1 MTFSFHL
8 MPLGF
13 TIEQTITTE
22 QAQIVAKKPK
32 RVVFTVRLPN
42 WFCQQQ
48 YDLQL
53 QRASSGWTYT
63 LGFCRIV
70 PTGSPFFIACREG
83 RIDEVKKLLSSGQ
96 ASIYDRD
103 EDDGTAL
110 YGAILDRRLDV
121 CTLLRREGI
130 FTRLQH
136 EDLRGLLEGFAMT
149 SIGPMESENSFYAL
163 ITPPGNEDEHWF
175 SEMLGKGNFV
185 NDYFV
190 ALRDICTR
198 SATEKLGDLDRFLRL
213 RMDWILFLAQG
224 TGPPFIRNLCPFLTN
239 VLCDKAVLREIEA
252 RPNEYTWVVHA
263 ISWAYTIQTPM
274 DCETKQL
281 MTSILASAVRAGL
294 DLHQTSCEL
303 PSPWLL
309 RMIFESSFHGDAA
322 GEAMNIT
329 PLGAMCLSWLSF
341 CASESTYF
349 TFPKDCVRLMNKR
362 LQIWISSVQSLGTD
376 LVKYG
381 EREAPKLRGYLR
393 LYGSTWWNGGQT
405 FTLYVG
411 PNPADWNLSL
421 WNPCETYARHFWQLM
436 TGEPVLDHMAR
447 SILVR
452 KGAMSQ
458 FPFDDAEMPGAWR
471 DGCNSAIERVKDSL
485 MISANFVIDSM
496 ESDLLNFSNEA
507 FFRKY
512 ELYEGK
518 WVIRFLEL
526 WLNGS
531 TGRGVM
537 FQDLHKI

>member
-1 MTFSFHL
+1 M
-8 MPLGF
+8 
-13 TIEQTITTE
+13 
-22 QAQIVAKKPK
+22 
-32 RVVFTVRLPN
+32 
-42 WFCQQQ
+42 
-48 YDLQL
+48 
-53 QRASSGWTYT
+53 
-63 LGFCRIV
+63 
-70 PTGSPFFIACREG
+70 
-83 RIDEVKKLLSSGQ
+83 KKLLSSGQ

-110 YGAILDRRLDV
+110 YRAIVGRRLDV

-175 SEMLGKGNFV
+175 SEMLGKGNV
-185 NDYFV
+185 INDYFV
-190 ALRDICTR
+190 ALRDTCTR

-213 RMDWILFLAQG
+213 RMDWILFLAQR

-281 MTSILASAVRAGL
+281 MTSVLASAVRAGL
-294 DLHQTSCEL
+294 ELHQTSYEL

-376 LVKYG
+376 LAKYG
-381 EREAPKLRGYLR
+381 EREAPKLRKILR
-393 LYGSTWWNGGQT
+393 LYASTWWNGGQT
-405 FTLYVG
+405 FTLSVG
-411 PNPADWNLSL
+411 SHPADWHLSL
-421 WNPCETYARHFWQLM
+421 WNPCETYARHFWQLV

-447 SILVR
+447 SILDR
-452 KGAMSQ
+452 KRRIDTISFDGA
-458 FPFDDAEMPGAWR
+458 DMPGGWH
-471 DGCNSAIERVKDSL
+471 DSCHSAIEKVKDSL
-485 MISANFVIDSM
+485 MISGNFVLDSM
-496 ESDLLNFSNEA
+496 ESDLLNFSDEA
-507 FFRKY
+507 FWRKY
-512 ELYEGK
+512 NIDDGMWK
-518 WVIRFLEL
+518 IDFFGL
-526 WLNGS
+526 WKDGYM
-531 TGRGVM
+531 GRGGKIH
-537 FQDLHKI
+537 DLDLLL